1 MSVVSKSELEAAL
14 LAEAPKQFMRYQKN
28 RSKRLKGLPKWRR
41 ELEEA
46 DNRVTDAKVMA
57 DELKRQ
63 HDPELMRIN
72 SLLERKMPL
81 SAGGLR
87 CPKCHEG
94 DRGNRMNGKPWCM
107 ACNVALESPFLVKK
121 RLPNVKVLPK
131 SKRLDVTFRG
141 LDE

>member
-1 MSVVSKSELEAAL
+1 MSVLSKSELEAAL

-46 DNRVTDAKVMA
+46 DTDAKVMA

-63 HDPELMRIN
+63 RDPELMRIN
-72 SLLERKMPL
+72 GLLERKMLL

-94 DRGNRMNGKPWCM
+94 DRGNRMNGKPWCVT
-107 ACNVALESPFLVKK
+107 CNVALESPFLVKK
-121 RLPNVKVLPK
+121 HLPNVKLLPK
-131 SKRLDVTFRG
+131 SKRLDVTFRR